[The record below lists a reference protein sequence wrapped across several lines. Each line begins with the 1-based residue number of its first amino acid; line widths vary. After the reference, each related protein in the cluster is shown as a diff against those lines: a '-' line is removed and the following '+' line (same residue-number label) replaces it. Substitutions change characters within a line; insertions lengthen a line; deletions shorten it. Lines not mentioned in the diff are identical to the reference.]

1 MHPATVLGFMETPQ
15 RNAHI
20 DGRRVMPGGWLLH
33 GGDPQV
39 LRDIF
44 EAFLMN

>member
-1 MHPATVLGFMETPQ
+1 VLGFMETLW
-15 RNAHI
+15 RIANL
-20 DGRRVMPGGWLLH
+20 DGRRVTPDEWLLH
-33 GGDPQV
+33 GGDLQV